1 MERGWS
7 LENAVT
13 TPARFHYVPND
24 DLGSGTAK
32 SVTVEG
38 KKFRTISEAAREY
51 GLIAENVI
59 ENKKFV
65 PVLSTIPFIGRMFQ
79 STIIDKEQRE
89 LLIFI
94 TPNVV
99 G

>member
-1 MERGWS
+1 M
-7 LENAVT
+7 
-13 TPARFHYVPND
+13 
-24 DLGSGTAK
+24 
-32 SVTVEG
+32 
-38 KKFRTISEAAREY
+38 
-51 GLIAENVI
+51 I
-59 ENKKFV
+59 EN
-65 PVLSTIPFIGRMFQ
+65 LETIPFIGRMFQ